1 MVRPKARSGVSGAA
15 SAVADDG
22 ASARQRGAVRVGFE
36 GLRAEAAVIAVGLL
50 AVATGGGGGG

>member
-36 GLRAEAAVIAVGLL
+36 G
-50 AVATGGGGGG
+50 GGGSDSGGVVGGGDRWRWWR